1 MNKKTSIIARIRE
14 LFQTEE
20 FAADYV
26 AVTNEII
33 RCLGDSLRVGEKVVQ
48 ILQGEE
54 ANLPDGSYLLDN
66 GKSIIVAAGEIKEI
80 NEYKADEKMSE
91 ENFKEDKDTGAI
103 IEKKGG
109 EEEKDK
115 MGQDMKDKMA
125 DYNNEILAKLKDG
138 TEVKVMSKGEVL
150 MIGDLVMVKD
160 KEGKFVPAPEGQHE
174 LMGGLVI
181 NLDKDSLINQIETK
195 ETEDMGQ
202 TEDMKSMFESVSEL
216 TNLVKELKKSLNSVV
231 TENKELVEKFNKFS
245 AEPSVETITKKH
257 ETLSKTSNKVDKA
270 KFFGGK

>member
-20 FAADYV
+20 FATDYV
-26 AVTNEII
+26 AITNEII

-54 ANLPDGSYLLDN
+54 SNLPDGSYLLDN

-91 ENFKEDKDTGAI
+91 KNFKEEDKDTGAI
-103 IEKKGG
+103 IEKNGG
-109 EEEKDK
+109 EE
-115 MGQDMKDKMA
+115 KDKMA

-195 ETEDMGQ
+195 ETEDVGQ
-202 TEDMKSMFESVSEL
+202 TEDMKSMFEAVSQL

-231 TENKELVEKFNKFS
+231 TENKKLVEKFNKFS

-257 ETLSKTSNKVDKA
+257 ETLSKTSNKLDKV